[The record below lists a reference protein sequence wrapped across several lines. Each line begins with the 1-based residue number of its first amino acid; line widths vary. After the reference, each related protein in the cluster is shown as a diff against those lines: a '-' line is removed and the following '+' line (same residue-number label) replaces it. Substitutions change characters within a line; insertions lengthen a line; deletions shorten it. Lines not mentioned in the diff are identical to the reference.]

1 MHANPCTG
9 LQSVQ
14 LTSAQYVQA
23 GKYAKWAISA
33 MQYEDSKA
41 AADNLRKALNL
52 MTVGHE

>member
-1 MHANPCTG
+1 M
-9 LQSVQ
+9 QSVQ
-14 LTSAQYVQA
+14 LTTAQYVQA